1 MQLLDCRGRE
11 EPRLLGGT
19 PRFFLVQLG
28 GCYSLLLGSVF
39 HGPMNEALALGDVG
53 TLSSKAGRRWFLY
66 LPEHCQPY
74 QLERAAL
81 GGGQRNLSLW
91 PCVRQSSSHLLYYH
105 CCFLFLTVCD
115 SFGLNS
121 ESTAVEDLWG
131 HVVVRYSRMY
141 TFRQL

>member
-1 MQLLDCRGRE
+1 
-11 EPRLLGGT
+11 
-19 PRFFLVQLG
+19 
-28 GCYSLLLGSVF
+28 
-39 HGPMNEALALGDVG
+39 MNEALALEDIG
-53 TLSSKAGRRWFLY
+53 TLSSKVGQRWFLY
-66 LPEHCQPY
+66 LPEQWQPY

-115 SFGLNS
+115 SFGLNF
-121 ESTAVEDLWG
+121 ESRAGGGSSG
-131 HVVVRYSRMY
+131 HVVVRYSKMH